1 MRRALLVCAISVGLL
16 IGIAWP
22 TTAIGLTQVTLTC
35 SDGTTSTMVVDTDT
49 LTGLTLAIQAMI
61 DYPAGLVCT
70 MAQVPLPGIVH
81 LGGIALASPGTNPFI
96 VGGGR
101 WVVPCDTIFP
111 PPPPCPTCTG
121 SIEGPVFA
129 RAPGAYLAV
138 LSAST
143 QTVFVNIAVN
153 FHQRDDGSFFGTLNE
168 TIPANQSC
176 GTIVVGETHFT
187 SKPEPSPP
195 GCFGIDATDLTGRTA
210 HTVSNVTQT
219 SGQQPFPNGSGLT
232 TSAGFLNVGD
242 LVHFSFIDNGNP
254 GQGTDDMLQGPP
266 APNDSTCVQDPNTK
280 VVTATGTR
288 PAFHL
293 TNGNVTLHP
302 KP

>member
-1 MRRALLVCAISVGLL
+1 MKRAVLAVAIVLGL
-16 IGIAWP
+16 
-22 TTAIGLTQVTLTC
+22 AIGLAMPSSAIVLTQVTLTC
-35 SDGTTSTMVVDTDT
+35 DDGTTSTMVVDTDT
-49 LTGLTLAIQAMI
+49 LTGLTIAVQAML
-61 DYPAGLVCT
+61 DYPAGLTCT
-70 MAQVPLPGIVH
+70 MTQIPVVVGV
-81 LGGIALASPGTNPFI
+81 GGIALAASPGQNPFI

-101 WVVPCDTIFP
+101 WEVPCDVIFP
-111 PPPPCPTCTG
+111 PPPPPPCCTG
-121 SIEGPVFA
+121 SIDPPALA

-176 GTIVVGETHFT
+176 GTMVVGETHFT

-195 GCFGIDATDLTGRTA
+195 GCFGTDANDATGRTA
-210 HTVSNVTQT
+210 HTVSTVTQT

-232 TSAGFLNVGD
+232 TSAGFLTMGD
-242 LVHFSFIDNGNP
+242 PVHFSFIDNGNP
-254 GQGTDDMLQGPP
+254 SQGTDMLQGPP

-280 VVTATGTR
+280 VVTATGTA
-288 PAFHL
+288 PAFPL
-293 TNGNVTLHP
+293 TNGNITLHP